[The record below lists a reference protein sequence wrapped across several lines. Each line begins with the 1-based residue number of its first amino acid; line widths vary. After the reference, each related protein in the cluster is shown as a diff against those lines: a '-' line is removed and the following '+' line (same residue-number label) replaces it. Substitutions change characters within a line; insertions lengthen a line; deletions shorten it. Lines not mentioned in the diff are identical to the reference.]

1 FIQAGQSAKKTFTA
15 ALKPVEYH
23 ELLNKYEI
31 FFLKNSKIFA
41 RYFRKH
47 APQRPAYLDYCQEQA
62 RRAGRPQAGVERQ
75 RNPGDRDKTNIQA
88 LKGRQTLKRL
98 SHAHDAQF
106 HPGSTIAERKAAR
119 LLVNVKF

>member
-47 APQRPAYLDYCQEQA
+47 ATGRSRVGTEITLCRGGRHRGAVPTWLIMQHTCLPPQYFTP
-62 RRAGRPQAGVERQ
+62 
-75 RNPGDRDKTNIQA
+75 
-88 LKGRQTLKRL
+88 
-98 SHAHDAQF
+98 
-106 HPGSTIAERKAAR
+106 
-119 LLVNVKF
+119 

>member
-31 FFLKNSKIFA
+31 FFLKNSKIFV

-47 APQRPAYLDYCQEQA
+47 CLSL
-62 RRAGRPQAGVERQ
+62 RQ
-75 RNPGDRDKTNIQA
+75 PHWGHCYF
-88 LKGRQTLKRL
+88 
-98 SHAHDAQF
+98 S
-106 HPGSTIAERKAAR
+106 S
-119 LLVNVKF
+119 